1 MTTMAA
7 MRARVR
13 TRLEETT
20 AAVWTDAEV
29 DEGITG
35 ALEAYSWVFPKET
48 VASLPV
54 SEGAMSVLLPA
65 EAIDVRRVTLA
76 DGRVLPKRGAPL
88 RGTADEEPAW
98 EVFAGTLFLSRPLAA
113 QTITIWH
120 TTAMTLAD
128 LPPSD
133 EGLIVLGGVVQAL
146 EARAVQDFKR
156 GGPPGGDA
164 YDAVLERAR
173 AAFER
178 ELERRRRRVRAALA
192 SAP

>member
-7 MRARVR
+7 MRTRVR

-20 AAVWTDAEV
+20 AAVWSDVEL

-35 ALEAYSWVFPKET
+35 ALEAYSWVFPKEA
-48 VASLPV
+48 VAEV
-54 SEGAMSVLLPA
+54 VAGEGVTSVALPA
-65 EAIDVRRVTLA
+65 GTLDVRRVILA
-76 DGRVLPKRGAPL
+76 DGQVVPKRGAPL
-88 RGTADEEPAW
+88 RRTADEEQGW
-98 EVFAGTLFLSRPLAA
+98 ELFAGTLSFARALAA
-113 QTITIWH
+113 QTLTLWH

-128 LPPSD
+128 LPASD

-156 GGPPGGDA
+156 GGPPESAA

-173 AAFER
+173 AGFER
-178 ELERRRRRVRAALA
+178 ELDRRRRRIRATLA